1 MQLYGGLEIVF
12 FLLMI
17 VFSYLM
23 VRGMKI
29 NNRGMMLPWLFG
41 MAFLIFLQILFG
53 IWLLYGYY
61 IYVMI
66 TNIIVY
72 LTLPTKIIAAP
83 IGDGLLGAVDLD
95 GIQRESK
102 LWLFVISFMF
112 LEELPKQIEM
122 I

>member
-66 TNIIVY
+66 ENIPVYTTLTANII
-72 LTLPTKIIAAP
+72 TAP
-83 IGDGLLGAVDLD
+83 IGDGLFGAVDLD

-102 LWLFVISFMF
+102 LRLFIFSFMI
-112 LEELPKQIEM
+112 L
-122 I
+122 

>member
-17 VFSYLM
+17 AFSYLM
-23 VRGMKI
+23 VRGIKI

-61 IYVMI
+61 IYVII
-66 TNIIVY
+66 TNI
-72 LTLPTKIIAAP
+72 
-83 IGDGLLGAVDLD
+83 
-95 GIQRESK
+95 
-102 LWLFVISFMF
+102 
-112 LEELPKQIEM
+112 
-122 I
+122 